1 MDRPTR
7 IAFLSEHAS
16 PLVALGGADAGGQN
30 VYVSELSRNLAHR
43 GYAIDIYTRHEDAR
57 IPEIVE
63 MEPGVRVVHLKAGP
77 LAPRSK
83 DELWPFMPAFRDSLL
98 RFMERDEIHYDLIHS
113 NFWMSGWVAT
123 ELRRRL
129 DIPVVQ
135 IFHAMGKTKRRH
147 QRKVDTSPGNRIKT
161 ELDVVASVDKIIAQC
176 PNERAELV
184 DDYRAD
190 PDKIALIPSAVNT
203 SIFNPVT
210 QDEARQYVG
219 LERGKKVIV
228 YVGRLLPR
236 KDIRNIVRALALL
249 VRQSENGEDAPLL
262 LVVGGESEDPN
273 PNATSEID
281 ELQKLAHKLGVTDHV
296 RFIGKRQPECLR
308 YYYSAADVAATTPWY
323 EPFGLTPL
331 EAMACGRPVIGSAV
345 GGITFTIKDGETGL
359 LVPPRDPEALAAAL
373 QRLFDQ
379 PVLRKRMGL
388 AARKRVQREFSWPI
402 VAMRTGALYD
412 KTLAERMA
420 ETLSVE
426 TLPLALMPGVPDNL
440 SPGGYDR
447 GAR

>member
-16 PLVALGGADAGGQN
+16 PIVALGGADAGGQN
-30 VYVSELSRNLAHR
+30 VYVSELSRHLARR
-43 GYAIDIYTRHEDAR
+43 GYAIDVYTRREDPGT
-57 IPEIVE
+57 PEIVE
-63 MEPGVRVVHLKAGP
+63 LEPGVRVVHLKAGP
-77 LAPRSK
+77 VAPRSK
-83 DELWPFMPAFRDSLL
+83 DELWPFMPAFRNSLL

-161 ELDVVASVDKIIAQC
+161 EMDVVARVDKIIAQC

-184 DDYRAD
+184 NDYGAD

-203 SIFNPVT
+203 RIFNPVP
-210 QDEARQYVG
+210 QDEARHYVG
-219 LERGKKVIV
+219 LESGKKAIV

-249 VRQSENGEDAPLL
+249 VRQSENVEDAPLL

-273 PNATSEID
+273 PSATSEID
-281 ELQKLAHKLGVTDHV
+281 ELQKLAGELGVTDHV
-296 RFIGKRQPECLR
+296 RFVGKRQPECLR
-308 YYYSAADVAATTPWY
+308 YYYSAADVAVTTPWY

-412 KTLAERMA
+412 TTLAERMA
-420 ETLSVE
+420 ETLPV
-426 TLPLALMPGVPDNL
+426 ALIPGIADNL
-440 SPGGYDR
+440 SPGGFDIGTR
-447 GAR
+447 